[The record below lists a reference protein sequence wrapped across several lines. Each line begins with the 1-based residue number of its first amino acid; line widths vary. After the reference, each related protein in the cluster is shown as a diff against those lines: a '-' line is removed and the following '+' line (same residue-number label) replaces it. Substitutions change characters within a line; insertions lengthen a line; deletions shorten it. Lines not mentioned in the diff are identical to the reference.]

1 MKVIC
6 ISGSRFLIKGKVY
19 EVEDI
24 SKTGYKLKMI
34 PPLSKEQ
41 YEWNSTWFSKI
52 NFETIEDR
60 RNRKLEELGI

>member
-1 MKVIC
+1 VVQGFSLDEK
-6 ISGSRFLIKGKVY
+6 Y

-41 YEWNSTWFSKI
+41 YEWNSTWFSKV
-52 NFETIEDR
+52 NFETI
-60 RNRKLEELGI
+60 G

>member
-1 MKVIC
+1 MKVMC
-6 ISGSRFLIKGKVY
+6 ISGSRFLIRGKMY

-24 SKTGYKLKMI
+24 DKTAYKLKMI
-34 PPLSKEQ
+34 PPLSEEQ

-52 NFETIEDR
+52 NFETIENR